1 MSTTVKDEVMTA
13 LACLQR
19 SQNGYRS
26 KNMEVD
32 GLLTAYPSHDCE
44 VGLAEVR
51 GKRRL
56 PVFRV
61 WRRFVFQEPVA
72 MFTLSQFKCEA
83 QASSSILYVVYD
95 EACKMTKK
103 CMMPTVHSIAALQG
117 FSCRTCV
124 SAPVHHQ
131 SLGPVL
137 RSASAAV
144 FF

>member
-1 MSTTVKDEVMTA
+1 M
-13 LACLQR
+13 L
-19 SQNGYRS
+19 
-26 KNMEVD
+26 
-32 GLLTAYPSHDCE
+32 
-44 VGLAEVR
+44 
-51 GKRRL
+51 
-56 PVFRV
+56 
-61 WRRFVFQEPVA
+61 
-72 MFTLSQFKCEA
+72 TLSQFMCEA

-131 SLGPVL
+131 SPGPVL
-137 RSASAAV
+137 RSASAA